1 MELRTGIH
9 NMDMEKLQEELTL
22 DEGCVNK
29 VYLDHLGYATL
40 GIGHLI
46 LKTDP
51 EHGQE
56 VGTAVSEERIKE
68 CFEKD
73 IENVFTDLDRNL
85 AWWRELPEDLTLV
98 MANMSFNLGITRLLK
113 FKNFLAAMS
122 VKDWDKAAVEMMDS
136 RWAKQVGSRAI
147 RLRDRVLEAK

>member
-1 MELRTGIH
+1 
-9 NMDMEKLQEELTL
+9 MDMEKLQEELTL
-22 DEGCVNK
+22 DEGCVNE

-46 LKTDP
+46 LKSDP
-51 EHGQE
+51 EHGQD

-98 MANMSFNLGITRLLK
+98 
-113 FKNFLAAMS
+113 
-122 VKDWDKAAVEMMDS
+122 
-136 RWAKQVGSRAI
+136 
-147 RLRDRVLEAK
+147 